1 MVQKFE
7 FIVPDSDGRKRLDIF
22 LSEQN
27 LPVSR
32 SRIKRLIDTKLIKV
46 NDISTK
52 ASFKVTRGDLVKVS
66 IPEPIPVDPSP
77 ENIPL
82 DILYE
87 DSFIIL
93 VNKPAGLVVHP
104 ASGNYSRT
112 LVNALLYYS
121 HDLSGI
127 GGVIRPGIVHR
138 IDKNTSGVLVVAKSD
153 FAHQSLASQ
162 FEKHSITRKYTGIAY
177 GTFKNEKGTITSLI
191 GRHPVDRKKMST
203 KARSGK
209 KAVTHWRVIRQF
221 DEIALLEINL
231 ETGRTHQIRVHLADI
246 QHPIIGDPVYS
257 SNKKLLTIKNDRLR
271 NRLKSLNR
279 QALHATLL
287 GFNHPETG
295 EYMEFSAPL
304 PEDLKDILDTLQSE
318 FGS

>member
-7 FIVPDSDGRKRLDIF
+7 FIVPDSDGIKRVDIF

-32 SRIKRLIDTKLIKV
+32 SQIKRLIDTKLIKV
-46 NDISTK
+46 NDIYTK
-52 ASFKVTRGDLVKVS
+52 ASFKVTKGDLVEVA
-66 IPEPIPVDPSP
+66 IPEPVPADPSP

-104 ASGNYSRT
+104 ASGNYSHT

-138 IDKNTSGVLVVAKSD
+138 LDKNTSGILVVAKSD
-153 FAHQSLASQ
+153 FAHQSLQA
-162 FEKHSITRKYTGIAY
+162 
-177 GTFKNEKGTITSLI
+177 N
-191 GRHPVDRKKMST
+191 
-203 KARSGK
+203 
-209 KAVTHWRVIRQF
+209 
-221 DEIALLEINL
+221 
-231 ETGRTHQIRVHLADI
+231 
-246 QHPIIGDPVYS
+246 
-257 SNKKLLTIKNDRLR
+257 LR
-271 NRLKSLNR
+271 N
-279 QALHATLL
+279 
-287 GFNHPETG
+287 
-295 EYMEFSAPL
+295 
-304 PEDLKDILDTLQSE
+304 IL
-318 FGS
+318 